1 MSDQSSPWW
10 VVLASGAIS
19 AIGLWLNARGA
30 WLTTRLSSE
39 ERQAQERAQ
48 VMASL
53 DARQSAWIARQEQEL
68 EKMRLRLEA
77 LQADC
82 DRARELARAWH
93 ARAHALRHQLDATLP
108 GPGSGL
114 GPRPS
119 LPGLEEIET

>member
-19 AIGLWLNARGA
+19 AIGLWLNARGGG
-30 WLTTRLSSE
+30 LTTRLSSE

-82 DRARELARAWH
+82 DRAHELARAWH
-93 ARAHALRHQLDATLP
+93 ARAHALRHQLDAALP
-108 GPGSGL
+108 GPA
-114 GPRPS
+114 PRPS